1 VDFGPFARLIQEF
14 LMTPSLRV
22 HRLSFAHNDSVPL
35 LDSADFHLS
44 SGWTGLVGENG
55 AGKTTLLRL
64 IAGDLRPDSGHVRA
78 EPPSAVIVSCPQA
91 VEHLTPEIERFAERS
106 DAVARRLTGE
116 LALDAGDL
124 QRWSTLSPGERK
136 RWQIGAALAEDADVL
151 LLDEPT
157 NHLDAAGRALLVG
170 ALSRFRGVGVVVS
183 HDRPLLA
190 ELTENTLRIHRGA
203 ARIFPG
209 AYESARRA
217 WEAEERAEIEG
228 HQRKREEQRVI
239 ARRLDDARRTQAS
252 ADAGRSS
259 KNRMKDRH
267 DHDARGGLAKGQAAA
282 AEKRAGRTVGVV
294 RRELDRAVEAVEA
307 IAVEKGVGRSV
318 FVGYARAPSAWLFQ
332 LESKEICA
340 GEAPL
345 LGEVK
350 LALGREDRVHLEG
363 PNGAGK
369 STLLRALLATS
380 RAPAEKIL
388 HLPQDLRVEEE
399 RALLAEVRALP
410 PAERGRVLSLVAAL
424 GLDPERLLGSAQP
437 SPGEARKLGIAL
449 GLGRHAW
456 ACVLDEPTNHLD
468 LPSIE
473 RLEKALVEYPGALL
487 LVTHDRALA
496 RACTRTTWKI
506 DRGRVEVA
514 A

>member
-1 VDFGPFARLIQEF
+1 MV
-14 LMTPSLRV
+14 PSLRV
-22 HRLSFAHNDSVPL
+22 HRLSFAHNDAVPL
-35 LDSADFHLS
+35 LDAADFHLS
-44 SGWTGLVGENG
+44 AGWTGLVGENG

-64 IAGDLRPDSGHVRA
+64 LSGELRPQAGHVHV
-78 EPPSAVIVSCPQA
+78 EPAPAAIVVCPQV
-91 VEHLTPEIERFAERS
+91 VEHFTAEIQAFAERS

-116 LALDAGDL
+116 LRLEVDAL

-136 RWQIGAALAEDADVL
+136 RWQIGAALAEDTDIL

-170 ALSRFRGVGVVVS
+170 ALRRFRGVGVVVS

-190 ELTENTLRIHRGA
+190 ELTGNTLRIHRGS
-203 ARIFPG
+203 ARIHPG
-209 AYESARRA
+209 SYEAARRA
-217 WEAEERAEIEG
+217 WEAEERVEIEA
-228 HQRKREEQRVI
+228 HHRRRDEQKI
-239 ARRLDDARRTQAS
+239 LARRLDDARRTQTS

-259 KNRMKDRH
+259 KARMKDRH
-267 DHDARGGLAKGQAAA
+267 DHDARDSLAKGRAASA
-282 AEKRAGRTVGVV
+282 DKRAGKTVGIV
-294 RRELDRAVEAVEA
+294 RRELDRATATVSA
-307 IAVEKGVGRSV
+307 IVVEKDVGRSL
-318 FVGYARAPSAWLFQ
+318 FVGYTRATSPWLFQ
-332 LESKEICA
+332 LDSRAIYA

-345 LGEVK
+345 LGAVK
-350 LALGREDRVHLEG
+350 LGFGREDRVHLEG

-369 STLLRALLATS
+369 TTLLRALLATGH
-380 RAPAEKIL
+380 APAEKIL
-388 HLPQDLRVEEE
+388 HLPQELGVNEE

-424 GLDPERLLGSAQP
+424 GVEPERLLGSAQP
-437 SPGEARKLGIAL
+437 SPGEARKLAIAL

-456 ACVLDEPTNHLD
+456 VCVLDEPTNHLD

-496 RACTRTTWKI
+496 RACARTTWKI
-506 DRGRVEVA
+506 DRGRVEIA